1 MKKIL
6 VVDDEKDLRWVL
18 RKILLAKGYGVF
30 EAENGANA
38 LKMLNKSSFDLVL
51 LDNRMPG
58 GMNGLE
64 VLKKIMDI
72 DPNILVIILTA
83 FGNIKTAVTA
93 IKQGAYDFLTK
104 PFDKEELI
112 LTIEK
117 ALEKQRLLQEVKE
130 LKQKLFRHER
140 LEEIMG
146 TSDSIKKV
154 FNQIGKVAPT
164 NFTVLIQGE
173 TGTGKELV
181 ANAIHELSSR
191 KDNPFIAVDCGT
203 IPDSLVESELFGH
216 EKGAFTNAYSRK
228 EGQFELANKGTIFL
242 DEISNLPYSV
252 QNKLLRVLQERKIR
266 RLGSEKSINVDIRI
280 IAASNIHMNEHIKN
294 RKFRKDL
301 YYRLSEFTINMP
313 ALRKRKDDIPILV
326 ERFIQETNK
335 ELGKNVTGLSKEALK
350 KLFYNNWEG
359 NVRELKNI
367 IRQAVLFT
375 DKIIE
380 PGHLIFNDGIES
392 TVYDEDVLS
401 DLSNEKTSM
410 KAITK
415 RTIVKIE
422 KEMIINALHKLKGNK
437 SKTAKI
443 LDIDY
448 KTLHTKIKN
457 YGIHSMEFMP

>member
-280 IAASNIHMNEHIKN
+280 IAASNIHMK
-294 RKFRKDL
+294 
-301 YYRLSEFTINMP
+301 YT
-313 ALRKRKDDIPILV
+313 
-326 ERFIQETNK
+326 
-335 ELGKNVTGLSKEALK
+335 
-350 KLFYNNWEG
+350 
-359 NVRELKNI
+359 
-367 IRQAVLFT
+367 
-375 DKIIE
+375 
-380 PGHLIFNDGIES
+380 
-392 TVYDEDVLS
+392 
-401 DLSNEKTSM
+401 
-410 KAITK
+410 
-415 RTIVKIE
+415 
-422 KEMIINALHKLKGNK
+422 
-437 SKTAKI
+437 
-443 LDIDY
+443 
-448 KTLHTKIKN
+448 
-457 YGIHSMEFMP
+457 